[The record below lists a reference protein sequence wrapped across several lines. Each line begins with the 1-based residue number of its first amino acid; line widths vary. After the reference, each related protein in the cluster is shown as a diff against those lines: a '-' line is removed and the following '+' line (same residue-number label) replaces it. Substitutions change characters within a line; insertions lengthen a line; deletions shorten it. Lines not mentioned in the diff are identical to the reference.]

1 MESRKL
7 ETRSLFFGL
16 RNNEVGSAISVRS
29 VFRMLLHM
37 TKVRGLQRMH
47 PHLLRH
53 ACATHMLDNGCPL
66 DVIA

>member
-1 MESRKL
+1 M
-7 ETRSLFFGL
+7 LF
-16 RNNEVGSAISVRS
+16 
-29 VFRMLLHM
+29 HM

-66 DVIA
+66 